1 MDVTADLTFGEW
13 LKRHRKFYGLT
24 QEDLARQLHCSTIL
38 VRKIEA
44 EERRPSAQIVERLA
58 EIFHISPNERKTFL
72 LFARGD
78 PQFVPIDPRESAPWI
93 EPAPRTHSN
102 VPAPVTSLVG
112 REKELA
118 QVREYIHTDGIRLVT
133 LIGPP
138 GIGKTRLGLE
148 TLRQSLSDFPDGV
161 FFIPLDPIE
170 KPSQVASAIF
180 QTLGYV
186 EAKNQF
192 TVEQLMKSIGDKK
205 MLILLDNLEHLIE
218 DSTSLI
224 SRLLSACP
232 HLKILTTSRE
242 SLRVPGE
249 WLYPVTALAFPKDKT
264 PIDLMEVD
272 NFSALTL
279 FAERAGAV
287 NSDFSLTPE
296 NVHTVAS
303 ICARLDGVPLA
314 IELLASRLRFTSPQG
329 LLEQMNEEFIMS
341 ADGRRAISSRQQT
354 LRNAIL
360 WSYNLLSSVEQEFLQ
375 RLAVFSGGFTMN
387 AAEAIFAGASTK
399 ASMSDLVG
407 SLLDKSLL
415 QRSSDEYDL
424 SRFNMLTMIREFGLE
439 QLRTNGQESVI
450 RDRHLA
456 YFIALAEQADQEIHG
471 LDQLAWI
478 ERIERNHNNFQAALD
493 WCVTNQYTEY
503 GLRLLGALG
512 WAWWIRGHYSETRY
526 WFDKIR
532 ALPGVKD
539 HPAKY
544 ALVLNRVGGQS
555 WNVGNDRDAQSLLEE
570 SELIWLSLDEY
581 GEPGLA
587 DCLNW
592 MSLVAFDSDGDA
604 AKAGSLVE
612 RSIALYTKHAD
623 PWGCAMSMLNAGYV
637 RLDRNRSISP
647 LSWFE
652 ESLKRFEQ
660 VGDLWGKSNVY
671 QCIGRIYLDQGK
683 YKKARFCFEQQMT
696 IDQSLRNIS
705 GIIYG
710 LSDIGHL
717 YLWQGDADKAEEYY
731 QKSLATC
738 WQYGLEPD
746 RAVLFFLGMLSLH
759 QNDFR
764 VALQRFIDL
773 YKSAEAND
781 KKRDVLNLLSGLAAT
796 AGGTNQFERSA
807 ILSGAAQVILDEIG
821 YKYPGF
827 FRAVFDR
834 HLQVARDRL
843 GERIFHELASEGRAM
858 TMERAIAYAL
868 EENTETSNDVNK

>member
-1 MDVTADLTFGEW
+1 MLEDLSFGEW

-24 QEDLARQLHCSTIL
+24 QEELAQQLHCSTIL

-44 EERRPSAQIVERLA
+44 EERRPSAQIVARLA
-58 EIFHISPNERKTFL
+58 EIFHLSPNERETFL
-72 LFARGD
+72 RFARGD
-78 PQFVPIDPRESAPWI
+78 PQFAPIDPKASAPWL
-93 EPAPRTHSN
+93 ESTARAHSD

-112 REKELA
+112 RERELA
-118 QVREYIHTDGIRLVT
+118 EVHEYVRMDGIRLIT

-148 TLRQSLSDFPDGV
+148 ALRQSLSDFPDGV
-161 FFIPLDPIE
+161 FFIPLEPIE

-192 TVEQLMKSIGDKK
+192 TIEQLIKSIGDKQN
-205 MLILLDNLEHLIE
+205 LILLDNLEHLIE
-218 DSTSLI
+218 DSAWLI

-249 WLYPVTALAFPKDKT
+249 WLYRVPALEFPKGKT
-264 PIDLMEVD
+264 SIDLMDVD

-279 FAERAGAV
+279 FTERARAV
-287 NSDFSLTPE
+287 SSSFSLTQE
-296 NVHTVAS
+296 NVQAVAS

-314 IELLASRLRFTSPQG
+314 IELIASRIRFTSPQG
-329 LLEQMNEEFIMS
+329 LLQQMNEEFIMS
-341 ADGRRAISSRQQT
+341 ADGRRAVSSRQKT

-360 WSYNLLSSVEQEFLQ
+360 WSYNLLSSAEQELLR
-375 RLAVFSGGFTMN
+375 RLSVFSGGFTMN
-387 AAEAIFAGASTK
+387 AAEAILADVSTK
-399 ASMSDLVG
+399 KSMPNLVG

-415 QRSSDEYDL
+415 QRSSDEYDI
-424 SRFNMLTMIREFGLE
+424 SRFYMLTMIREFGLE
-439 QLRTNGQESVI
+439 RLREKGQESLI
-450 RDRHLA
+450 RDKHVA
-456 YFIALAEQADQEIHG
+456 YFMELAEQADQEIHG
-471 LDQLAWI
+471 PDQLTWI
-478 ERIERNHNNFQAALD
+478 ERVERNHNNFQAALD
-493 WCVTNQYTEY
+493 WCVINQYTEF

-512 WAWWIRGHYSETRY
+512 WAWWIRGHYSETRH
-526 WFDKIR
+526 WFDRIR
-532 ALPGVKD
+532 ALPGVRD

-544 ALVLNRVGGQS
+544 AHVLNRVGGQS
-555 WNVGNDRDAQSLLEE
+555 WNVSNDRDAQAILEE
-570 SELIWLSLDEY
+570 SESIWLSL
-581 GEPGLA
+581 GEQGELGLA

-592 MSLVAFDSDGDA
+592 MSLVAFDGDGDA
-604 AKAGSLVE
+604 VKAGSLVE
-612 RSIALYTKHAD
+612 RSIALYLKHAD
-623 PWGCAMSMLNAGYV
+623 AWGCAISMLNAGYI
-637 RLDRNRSISP
+637 RLGRNRSISP

-652 ESLKRFEQ
+652 ESLERFEQ
-660 VGDLWGKSNVY
+660 VGDPWGKSNVY

-683 YKKARFCFEQQMT
+683 FKKARFCFEQQMT
-696 IDQSLRNIS
+696 LDQSLRNIS

-717 YLWQGDADKAEEYY
+717 YLYQGDADKAEAYY
-731 QKSLATC
+731 QRSLATC
-738 WQYGLEPD
+738 RQYGLEPD

-764 VALQRFIDL
+764 AALRRFIDL
-773 YKSAEAND
+773 YKSAEASD
-781 KKRDVLNLLSGLAAT
+781 KKRDVLNLLSGLAAI

-807 ILSGAAQVILDEIG
+807 ILSGAAQAILDEID

-834 HLQVARDRL
+834 HIQVARHQL
-843 GERIFHELASEGRAM
+843 GETAFKALASEGRAM
-858 TMERAIAYAL
+858 TMEQAIAYAL
-868 EENTETSNDVNK
+868 ENNP